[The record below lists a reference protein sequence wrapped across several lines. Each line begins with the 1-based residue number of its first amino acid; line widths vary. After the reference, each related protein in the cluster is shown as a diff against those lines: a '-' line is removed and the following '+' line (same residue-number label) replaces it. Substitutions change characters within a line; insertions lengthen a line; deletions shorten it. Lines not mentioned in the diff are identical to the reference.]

1 MKQEEQIGR
10 LRKNTAL
17 KNRRLAPSGRQ
28 NRSWKG
34 KVPAAWLHIH
44 EKNRCIEAVGQGR
57 SHIKIQEV
65 RCVFSSFCH
74 SRRNKTDLLYT
85 KRRIKI

>member
-17 KNRRLAPSGRQ
+17 KNRRLAPSGHQ

-44 EKNRCIEAVGQGR
+44 EKNRCVELLAKGVHILKSRKFGASSHPFVIRVGTR
-57 SHIKIQEV
+57 LIYRIQNDE
-65 RCVFSSFCH
+65 S
-74 SRRNKTDLLYT
+74 K
-85 KRRIKI
+85 